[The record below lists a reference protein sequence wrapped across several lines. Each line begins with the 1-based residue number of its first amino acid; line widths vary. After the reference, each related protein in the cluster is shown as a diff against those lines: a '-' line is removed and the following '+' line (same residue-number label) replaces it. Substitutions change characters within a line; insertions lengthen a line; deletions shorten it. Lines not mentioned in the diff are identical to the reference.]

1 MARNEN
7 AEQRR
12 EEARRREEDRDRL
25 KTIEL
30 SVVQIE
36 KAINGERG
44 VISRMD
50 NHGDR
55 LRKIETVMTVGS
67 VAFTAVGVVL
77 VYAKDIVITWAK
89 KKIGGGA

>member
-1 MARNEN
+1 MARNEG
-7 AEQRR
+7 AEQRQ
-12 EEARRREEDRDRL
+12 EDRDRL

-30 SVVQIE
+30 AVVAIE

-44 VISRMD
+44 IVSRMD